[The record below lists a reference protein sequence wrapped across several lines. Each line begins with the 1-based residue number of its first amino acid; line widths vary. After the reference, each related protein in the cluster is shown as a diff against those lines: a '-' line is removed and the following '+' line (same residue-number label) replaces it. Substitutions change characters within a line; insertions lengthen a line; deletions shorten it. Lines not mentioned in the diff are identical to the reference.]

1 MSRHLSIAYQLYSAR
16 EDMANDVEGTLA
28 QVAGM
33 GYRGVE
39 FAGFFERSAKDINK
53 LMKKTGL
60 TPVSSHVP
68 LQQIREN
75 MRRVVEF
82 HEDIGCKYIAVPYL
96 TENDR
101 PGAPGF
107 AGVLQTLY
115 TFGRLCKK
123 HALTLLYHNRD
134 FEFIELSGRTGLDFL
149 FDAIPADLLQTEI
162 DTCWVRYAGADPAAY
177 VRKYT
182 RRCPVVHI
190 KDYEGGRGDRPPY
203 ALIGLETSAA
213 ESEGDAPFL
222 FKPVGCGCQDIP
234 GLVCAARDAHAKWLV
249 VEQDESPERPAL
261 EAARIS
267 AEYLLGQAL

>member
-107 AGVLQTLY
+107 ACFKRCTPSAGYAKNTISPCF
-115 TFGRLCKK
+115 T
-123 HALTLLYHNRD
+123 T
-134 FEFIELSGRTGLDFL
+134 IMILSLSSL
-149 FDAIPADLLQTEI
+149 
-162 DTCWVRYAGADPAAY
+162 AA
-177 VRKYT
+177 
-182 RRCPVVHI
+182 
-190 KDYEGGRGDRPPY
+190 GRGLIFCSTPFRPTCCKQKS
-203 ALIGLETSAA
+203 I
-213 ESEGDAPFL
+213 
-222 FKPVGCGCQDIP
+222 PVG
-234 GLVCAARDAHAKWLV
+234 
-249 VEQDESPERPAL
+249 
-261 EAARIS
+261 
-267 AEYLLGQAL
+267 